1 MEIVIG
7 FAKAKKHATTGNGD
21 GLTVMARPSGGVTA
35 ILADG
40 HGGGRSVSGI
50 STTASLKA
58 AHLIADGV
66 QDSFIPRSIY
76 DYFCSIKE
84 INFTVAL
91 TLLSAD
97 LEVGK
102 LIICRNSNSPVL
114 IRHEFGVDIYD
125 EPSQMIGAHKSVKP
139 QYTQVNLDE
148 GMIAVAFSD
157 GVLNAGHRR
166 GRFFDIKSLE
176 RLLIES
182 RPQDAHYLAQ
192 SILDRALSLDSYQAA
207 DHMSVIVLGIDNKL
221 TDNKT
226 ESGMIRI
233 SA

>member
-7 FAKAKKHATTGNGD
+7 LAKTQKYAAAGNGD

-50 STTASLKA
+50 STTAALKA
-58 AHLIADGV
+58 AQLISEGV

-76 DYFCSIKE
+76 DYFCTIKE

-102 LIICRNSNSPVL
+102 LIFCRNTNSPVL

-125 EPSQMIGAHKSVKP
+125 EPVQMIGAHKNVKP
-139 QYTQVNLDE
+139 QYIQVNLDE

-157 GVLNAGHRR
+157 GVLSAGHRR
-166 GRFFDIKSLE
+166 GRFFDIKSLD
-176 RLLIES
+176 RLLTES
-182 RPQDAHYLAQ
+182 RPQDAHYLAE

-207 DHMSVIVLGIDNKL
+207 DHMSVVVMGIENKPA
-221 TDNKT
+221 DNKT
-226 ESGMIRI
+226 ESGMVRI
-233 SA
+233 TA

>member
-7 FAKAKKHATTGNGD
+7 LAKAKKHAAAGNGD
-21 GLTVMARPSGGVTA
+21 GLTVMSRPAGGVTA

-40 HGGGRSVSGI
+40 YGGGRSVSSIG
-50 STTASLKA
+50 TTAALKA
-58 AHLIADGV
+58 AQLIADGV
-66 QDSFIPRSIY
+66 QDNFIPRSLY
-76 DYFCSIKE
+76 DYFCTIKE
-84 INFTVAL
+84 INFTVSL

-102 LIICRNSNSPVL
+102 LIFCRNTNSPVL

-125 EPSQMIGAHKSVKP
+125 EPVQTIGAHKNAKP
-139 QYTQVNLDE
+139 QYAQLNLDE

-176 RLLIES
+176 RLLTES
-182 RPQDAHYLAQ
+182 RPQDAHYLAE

-207 DHMSVIVLGIDNKL
+207 DHMSVIVMGIENRPA
-221 TDNKT
+221 DNKT
-226 ESGMIRI
+226 ESGMVRI
-233 SA
+233 TA